1 MNGLYEAALPI
12 WKVNPTCGSWK
23 GVNVIPDSMSWHQY
37 MASLGFWGEER
48 LRASSE
54 DEKTRRF
61 MWPGFVATCVENVD
75 VTIAILQKNATFTDF
90 LPALGGHISFWS
102 ICGALDMALAEKNDL
117 MILKLYEAS
126 LSATVRMRLNPSS
139 VQITLDRL
147 SFVEEI
153 RVQSFSA
160 NAESFF
166 EFVTTCA
173 TLPGVEAT
181 TTPADIAKNLTALG
195 VSFKG
200 KKIENHSSMRLAQ
213 RFLLYWMK
221 TQRRPFASSSE

>member
-1 MNGLYEAALPI
+1 MNGLYEQALPI
-12 WKVNPTCGSWK
+12 WKVNPTCAVWK
-23 GVNVIPDSMSWHQY
+23 GVNLIPDSMSWYQY
-37 MASLGFWGEER
+37 IGSLGFWSEEK
-48 LRASSE
+48 LRSSSE
-54 DEKTRRF
+54 EEAKRRF

-75 VTIAILQKNATFTDF
+75 STIAIFEKDATFADY
-90 LPALGGHISFWS
+90 LPALGGHIALWSFF
-102 ICGALDMALAEKNDL
+102 GAMDNALAENNEF
-117 MILKLYEAS
+117 MIRKLYEAS
-126 LSATVRMRLNPSS
+126 LSATVRMRLAPSN

-153 RVQSFSA
+153 RLMNFTS

-181 TTPADIAKNLTALG
+181 TTPVDIAKNLTALG

-200 KKIENHSSMRLAQ
+200 KKIEKQLQYAISAVL
-213 RFLLYWMK
+213 
-221 TQRRPFASSSE
+221 PFCIG